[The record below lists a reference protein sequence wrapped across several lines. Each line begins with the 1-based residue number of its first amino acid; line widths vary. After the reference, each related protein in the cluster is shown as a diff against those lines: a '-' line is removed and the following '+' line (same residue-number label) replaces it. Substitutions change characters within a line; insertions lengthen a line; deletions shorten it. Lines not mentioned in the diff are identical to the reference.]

1 MSDRSLLSGGE
12 SRAIG
17 AGAAVGVLFQAVT
30 LWSAMRPRSGAK
42 GLLGRLQSEF
52 DSVRV
57 SALKGRAMAWLN
69 SSAVC
74 TTSTNIALITPL
86 PQSALPQAFCHRRL
100 PDTDDFWATTHRTAR
115 PLTEIKQQDP

>member
-1 MSDRSLLSGGE
+1 VWHEPHRVVLEQL
-12 SRAIG
+12 
-17 AGAAVGVLFQAVT
+17 GVDDHVDWPQC
-30 LWSAMRPRSGAK
+30 
-42 GLLGRLQSEF
+42 EF

-57 SALKGRAMAWLN
+57 RALEGRTMAWVN

-86 PQSALPQAFCHRRL
+86 PQSALPQALCHRRL
-100 PDTDDFWATTHRTAR
+100 PDSDDSRATIHRTAR